1 MDWVSAAL
9 IGAAVLH
16 GVVLGLVVVRSAT
29 DRPDS
34 ASAGGVLVAVLVGW
48 VAGVVVAQ
56 RVAPTDV
63 AVITCGV
70 SCVVVS
76 AYVVVRRAELLP
88 AEAAVWASLLLATVF
103 SVVWGAGF
111 LVTLQV
117 SALTKS
123 LLWIGVLLVGAGLP
137 ASLVTQR
144 ESFEVLLRRRWR
156 RQHERR
162 TDLGASVRF
171 VSVQVPCHAEP
182 PDLVIETLDR
192 LARLDYPAFEVLVI
206 DNNTTDERLWRPVE
220 QHCDQLGP
228 RFRFLHVEGIT
239 GAKAGA
245 LNWAAAYIDARAEL
259 VAVVDADYHV
269 DPSWLRATVGFFDD
283 PEVGFVQPPHAYRDW
298 KHRRFGRMANWEYT
312 MFFATSMIAMQEH
325 GAGITVG
332 TMSVLRRAALDAA
345 GGWAEWC
352 LTEDSELA
360 IRIHAHGYRSIYLRE
375 PLGWGLIPDT
385 FASYRNQRRRWT
397 YGPVQELQAHWRQ
410 LRPRCLGGHAPYTT
424 GQRVHHATHG
434 LDVAFV
440 GVRALAWPFAFAA
453 AISMLVQHE
462 HASAPFALW
471 VAATSLL
478 VSGLA
483 IRWLQFC
490 RVTGADLTGAL
501 GAVIAY
507 QSLSHGIIVASLAA
521 VLRRPAPWRRT
532 DKFYAARKNFTAA
545 LATTKAEITM
555 AALFVTAAAT
565 IFAVHSRGIVT
576 MIAIGLAMQAIT
588 YASAPAVAL
597 IAAADLP
604 TSPTTP

>member
-1 MDWVSAAL
+1 M
-9 IGAAVLH
+9 
-16 GVVLGLVVVRSAT
+16 
-29 DRPDS
+29 
-34 ASAGGVLVAVLVGW
+34 
-48 VAGVVVAQ
+48 
-56 RVAPTDV
+56 
-63 AVITCGV
+63 
-70 SCVVVS
+70 
-76 AYVVVRRAELLP
+76 
-88 AEAAVWASLLLATVF
+88 
-103 SVVWGAGF
+103 
-111 LVTLQV
+111 
-117 SALTKS
+117 
-123 LLWIGVLLVGAGLP
+123 
-137 ASLVTQR
+137 
-144 ESFEVLLRRRWR
+144 
-156 RQHERR
+156 
-162 TDLGASVRF
+162 DLGASVRF

-192 LARLDYPAFEVLVI
+192 LALLDYPAFEVLVI

-245 LNWAAAYIDARAEL
+245 LNWAARHIDERAEL
-259 VAVVDADYHV
+259 IAVVDADYHV
-269 DPSWLRATVGFFDD
+269 DASWLRATVGFFDD
-283 PEVGFVQPPHAYRDW
+283 PEIGFVQPPHAYRDW
-298 KHRRFGRMANWEYT
+298 QHRRFGRMANWEYT
-312 MFFATSMIAMQEH
+312 MFFATSMVAMQEH
-325 GAGITVG
+325 DAGITVG
-332 TMSVLRRAALDAA
+332 TMSVVRRGALDTA

-360 IRIHAHGYRSIYLRE
+360 IRIHGQGYRSIYLRE
-375 PLGWGLIPDT
+375 PLGGGLIPDT

-410 LRPRCLGGHAPYTT
+410 LRPRGLGGGVPYTT
-424 GQRVHHATHG
+424 SQRVHHATHG

-462 HASAPFALW
+462 HPSAPFALW

-490 RVTGADLTGAL
+490 RITGADLSGAL

-521 VLRRPAPWRRT
+521 VLRRPIPWRRT
-532 DKFYAARKNFTAA
+532 DKSYAERRNFVTA
-545 LATTKAEITM
+545 LATTRVEITM
-555 AALFVTAAAT
+555 AVLFVAAAAT

-604 TSPTTP
+604 ATR